1 MDVRMLAVAL
11 LFVAGAVPAQ
21 QVYKCID
28 GKDVSY
34 QSAPCANG
42 VPEKAWDAMPVPEA
56 SSAEQL
62 RLHRIGQE
70 LAARNPRVSPRR
82 QDAGTRTRVRDAS
95 RPGSC
100 ASVKAQRDAAY
111 RKVGLKR
118 SFEFSSAWDNRVQQ
132 ACR

>member
-11 LFVAGAVPAQ
+11 LFVTWAVPAQ

-28 GKDVSY
+28 GKDIAY

-42 VPEKAWDAMPVPEA
+42 TAEKAWDARPVPEA
-56 SSAEQL
+56 SPAEQL

-82 QDAGTRTRVRDAS
+82 QDAGTRTGVRDPS
-95 RPGSC
+95 GSGSC

-111 RKVGLKR
+111 QRVGLKR
-118 SFEFSSAWDNRVQQ
+118 SFEFSSAWDSRVQQ